1 MGKLTETIPQKIHG
15 LDDTIVAKGATA
27 VGAMGITYQVV
38 FDALSLVALII
49 NVLLAAG
56 GLYLLWL
63 KIRKARRE
71 EKAG

>member
-1 MGKLTETIPQKIHG
+1 MSVAQKFHAI
-15 LDDTIVAKGATA
+15 DDAVIAKGATA
-27 VGAMGITYQVV
+27 IGTLGITYQVI
-38 FDALSLVALII
+38 FDALSLVALVI

-71 EKAG
+71 EKEGD